1 LRAQLLFMK
10 DCLWHNNVDIYLKE
24 RNNKYLVND
33 TLLFIKDDSY
43 FKEWL
48 SGFIEAEGCF
58 SIRKNNYH
66 SFSIAQKDEEELI
79 NSIKLYFDIQSKVRN
94 TKGNMW
100 SVETYRKSTL
110 LNLINHCNEFPLLGG
125 KLLSFDKFKTRIIFL

>member
-1 LRAQLLFMK
+1 MK
-10 DCLWHNNVDIYLKE
+10 DCLWHNNVDIYLRE

-79 NSIKLYFDIQSKVRN
+79 NSIKLYFDIQSKVRK

-110 LNLINHCNEFPLLGG
+110 LNLINHCNEFPLLGD